1 MNCAEIICFIIC
13 LPFLIAF
20 SPLIGAYYLIRWLC
34 CGYQCNCDSDSDSDV
49 EEPSTTIEQ
58 RRNRQQEM
66 TVVSSQEAI
75 FTISRGHTATS
86 RVADVPRSRDPP
98 RPVALQSNSATELAV
113 RVTASRNQD
122 NSRVAAPQPN
132 LFARLQQLEQEAEQ
146 ERQAKFLASLLHL
159 RMLLDARRQ
168 MEQEV
173 DSSDSDDD
181 HRFVI
186 DLSSGRAPSRNEP
199 PAQTMDPR
207 AALILKLIA
216 FRAMM
221 DAAMDDSSSSDSDSS
236 SESIAQLM
244 MLHTLMRLREALG
257 NNEDSSDNS
266 AKIQEL
272 PPDDGDFSE
281 MPALSPE
288 CSICLDRPKSKAMI
302 PCGHCFCDQC
312 SRRIESTCAIC
323 RANIEQKISLHF
335 NV

>member
-1 MNCAEIICFIIC
+1 MSCSEIICFIIS
-13 LPFLIAF
+13 LPFLIVL
-20 SPLIGAYYLIRWLC
+20 SPFIALGALIRSLC
-34 CGYQCNCDSDSDSDV
+34 CDSVSDSDV
-49 EEPSTTIEQ
+49 EEPPTSSEQ

-75 FTISRGHTATS
+75 FTISSGHTATS
-86 RVADVPRSRDPP
+86 QVADVPRSRDPP
-98 RPVALQSNSATELAV
+98 RPVALQSNSATELAI
-113 RVTASRNQD
+113 RVAASRNQD
-122 NSRVAAPQPN
+122 NSRAAAPQPN
-132 LFARLQQLEQEAEQ
+132 LFARLQQLQQLEQEAEQ
-146 ERQAKFLASLLHL
+146 ERKAKFLASLVHL
-159 RMLLDARRQ
+159 RMLLEARRQ

-173 DSSDSDDD
+173 DSSDSDDE

-186 DLSSGRAPSRNEP
+186 NLSSERAQSRNEP

-236 SESIAQLM
+236 SEPVSQLM

-266 AKIQEL
+266 ARIKEL
-272 PPDDGDFSE
+272 PPDDGDLSE

-288 CSICLDRPKSKAMI
+288 CSICFAEPKAKVMI

-312 SRRIESTCAIC
+312 SRRIASTCAIC
-323 RANIEQKISLHF
+323 RANIEQKYSLHF

>member
-1 MNCAEIICFIIC
+1 
-13 LPFLIAF
+13 
-20 SPLIGAYYLIRWLC
+20 
-34 CGYQCNCDSDSDSDV
+34 
-49 EEPSTTIEQ
+49 
-58 RRNRQQEM
+58 
-66 TVVSSQEAI
+66 
-75 FTISRGHTATS
+75 
-86 RVADVPRSRDPP
+86 
-98 RPVALQSNSATELAV
+98 
-113 RVTASRNQD
+113 
-122 NSRVAAPQPN
+122 
-132 LFARLQQLEQEAEQ
+132 
-146 ERQAKFLASLLHL
+146 
-159 RMLLDARRQ
+159 MLLEARRQ

-186 DLSSGRAPSRNEP
+186 NLSSGRAPSRNER

-236 SESIAQLM
+236 SEPMTQLM

-257 NNEDSSDNS
+257 NNEDPSDNS

-272 PPDDGDFSE
+272 PPDDGDLSE

-288 CSICLDRPKSKAMI
+288 CSICFAEPKAKVMI
-302 PCGHCFCDQC
+302 PCGHCFCDKC

-323 RANIEQKISLHF
+323 RAKIEQKYSLHF